1 MPAPAIELTGDAPAE
16 ARAVILDGIRAF
28 NAAATGR
35 PADPRPL
42 SVLVRDGEG
51 GAVLGGLTGRTSN
64 GWLFVEL
71 FHLPESLRGAGL
83 GAELLRR
90 AEEEARARGCTGVW
104 LDTFSFQAPG
114 FYRKQ
119 GYQPFGELPD
129 YPEGHRRHF
138 LFKRL

>member
-1 MPAPAIELTGDAPAE
+1 MPAPAIELTEDAPPE

-28 NAAATGR
+28 NAAATGH
-35 PADPRPL
+35 PAGPRPL

-64 GWLFVEL
+64 GWLFIEL
-71 FHLPESLRGAGL
+71 FHLPEALRGGGL
-83 GAELLRR
+83 GARLLRR

-104 LDTFSFQAPG
+104 LDTFSFQAPD

-129 YPEGHRRHF
+129 YPEGHSRLF